1 MKLATYKDGSRD
13 GQLVVVSRDL
23 ARAHFATGIAT
34 RLQQVLDDWNFL
46 APQLQQLY
54 EALNRGQ
61 VRHAFDFD
69 PRLCAAPLPRAFQ
82 VAWATAA
89 RREAGDATDD
99 PDAPLPLRLELAAGD
114 ALLGPRDVA
123 EFASDGWDIDAEPG
137 LAVIGGDIAAG
148 TPAPQALEGVRLLAL
163 MCRWRLRALDGADAG
178 FSPAP
183 AFGPVAVTPDELH
196 LAWEGGRVRAE
207 LQWTWN
213 QRRLARC
220 DAAAALP
227 WHFGQ
232 PLARLAHTRM
242 LQAGSVV
249 GCAAQSAL
257 PEVAF
262 SLQAL
267 RAHEASEGVQA
278 LREGFLRHGDRL
290 RLELLDERGL
300 LPLGAIEQSVAIGR
314 G

>member
-34 RLQQVLDDWNFL
+34 RLQQVLDDWNFIT
-46 APQLQQLY
+46 PQLQQLY
-54 EALNRGQ
+54 DALNRGQ

-82 VAWATAA
+82 VAWATV
-89 RREAGDATDD
+89 AGTAQE
-99 PDAPLPLRLELAAGD
+99 PDAPAPLRLELAAGD
-114 ALLGPRDVA
+114 ALLGARDIA
-123 EFASDGWDIDAEPG
+123 EFASDGWDIDAEAG
-137 LAVIGGDIAAG
+137 LAVLTGDIGAG
-148 TPAPQALEGVRLLAL
+148 TPAAQASEGVRLLTL

-183 AFGPVAVTPDELH
+183 AFGPVAVTPDELQQDWDG
-196 LAWEGGRVRAE
+196 ARVRAQ

-213 QRRLARC
+213 QRRLARR
-220 DAAAALP
+220 DAAEALP
-227 WHFGQ
+227 WPFGQ

-242 LQAGSVV
+242 LQAGCIV
-249 GCAAQSAL
+249 GCAAQADA
-257 PEVAF
+257 PDEAF

-267 RAHEASEGVQA
+267 RALEAAGA
-278 LREGFLRHGDRL
+278 GTPRTGFLRHGDRL
-290 RLELLDERGL
+290 RLELLDARGQA
-300 LPLGAIEQSVAIGR
+300 PLGAIEQAVAIGR

>member
-23 ARAHFATGIAT
+23 TRAHFATGIAT
-34 RLQQVLDDWNFL
+34 RLQQVLDDWNYM

-82 VAWATAA
+82 LAWAT
-89 RREAGDATDD
+89 RPSPVRPEAE
-99 PDAPLPLRLELAAGD
+99 PDAPAPLRLELCAGD

-123 EFASDGWDIDAEPG
+123 EFASDGWDLDAEAG
-137 LAVIGGDIAAG
+137 IAVVTGDIAAG
-148 TPAPQALEGVRLLAL
+148 TPALEALEGVRLLTL
-163 MCRWRLRALDGADAG
+163 MSRWRLRALDASDAG
-178 FSPAP
+178 FSPPP
-183 AFGPVAVTPDELH
+183 ALGPVAVTPDELGT
-196 LAWEGGRVRAE
+196 AWEAGRLRAD
-207 LQWTWN
+207 LQLTWN

-220 DAAAALP
+220 NAAEALP

-232 PLARLAHTRM
+232 ALARLAHTRM

-249 GCAAQSAL
+249 GCAAQA
-257 PEVAF
+257 EVAGASF
-262 SLQAL
+262 SVQTL
-267 RAHEASEGVQA
+267 RAHEPASGDA
-278 LREGFLRHGDRL
+278 PTGGWLRHGDRL
-290 RLELLDERGL
+290 RLELLDARGQA
-300 LPLGAIEQSVAIGR
+300 PLGAIEQAVAISR

>member
-23 ARAHFATGIAT
+23 TRAHFATGIAT
-34 RLQQVLDDWNFL
+34 RLQQVLDDWNFM

-69 PRLCAAPLPRAFQ
+69 PRLCAAPLPRAFH
-82 VAWATAA
+82 VAWATRPADGAA
-89 RREAGDATDD
+89 VTEEA
-99 PDAPLPLRLELAAGD
+99 DAPAALRLEAVAGD
-114 ALLGPRDVA
+114 ALLGARDVA
-123 EFASDGWDIDAEPG
+123 EFASDGWDIDAEAG
-137 LAVIGGDIAAG
+137 VAAITGDIAAG
-148 TPAPQALEGVRLLAL
+148 TPALQALEGVRLLTL
-163 MCRWRLRALDGADAG
+163 MWRWRLRALDGADAG
-178 FSPAP
+178 YGPAP

-196 LAWEGGRVRAE
+196 LRWDGGRLYAD
-207 LQWTWN
+207 LQLTWN
-213 QRRLARC
+213 QRRLARR
-220 DAAAALP
+220 DAATALP

-232 PLARLAHTRM
+232 PLARAAHTRA

-249 GCAAQSAL
+249 GCASQSAA
-257 PEVAF
+257 PDAFF

-267 RAHEASEGVQA
+267 RAHEAA
-278 LREGFLRHGDRL
+278 LGHQGLLRHGDRL
-290 RLELLDERGL
+290 RLELLDDRGQA
-300 LPLGAIEQSVAIGR
+300 PLGAIEQSVAIGR

>member
-23 ARAHFATGIAT
+23 TRAHFATGIAT
-34 RLQQVLDDWNFL
+34 RLQQVLDDWNFM

-82 VAWATAA
+82 LAWATRPSDAA
-89 RREAGDATDD
+89 IDAAE
-99 PDAPLPLRLELAAGD
+99 PDAPPALRLEQCAGY
-114 ALLGPRDVA
+114 ALLGARDVA
-123 EFASDGWDIDAEPG
+123 EFASDGWALDAEAG
-137 LAVIGGDIAAG
+137 VAVITGDIAAG
-148 TPAPQALEGVRLLAL
+148 TPALEALEGVRLLTL
-163 MCRWRLRALDGADAG
+163 MSRWRLRALDASDAG
-178 FSPAP
+178 FSPPP
-183 AFGPVAVTPDELH
+183 ALGPVAVTPDELG
-196 LAWEGGRVRAE
+196 LAWEGGRLRAD
-207 LQWTWN
+207 LQLTWN
-213 QRRLARC
+213 QRRLARH
-220 DAAAALP
+220 DAAETIP

-232 PLARLAHTRM
+232 ALARLAHTRM

-249 GCAAQSAL
+249 GCAAQSGA
-257 PEVAF
+257 AGASF

-267 RAHEASEGVQA
+267 RAHEPAPGDAAASGW
-278 LREGFLRHGDRL
+278 LRHGDRL
-290 RLELLDERGL
+290 RLELLDGRGQA
-300 LPLGAIEQSVAIGR
+300 PLGAIEQAVAIGR

>member
-23 ARAHFATGIAT
+23 TRSHFATGIAT
-34 RLQQVLDDWNFL
+34 RLQQVLDDWNYM

-82 VAWATAA
+82 VAWATRPAGAA
-89 RREAGDATDD
+89 SDAQE
-99 PDAPLPLRLELAAGD
+99 PDAPAPLRLELCAGD
-114 ALLGPRDVA
+114 ALLGARDTA
-123 EFASDGWDIDAEPG
+123 EFASDGWEIDAEAG
-137 LAVIGGDIAAG
+137 VAVVTGDIPAG
-148 TPAPQALEGVRLLAL
+148 TPAQQALEGVRLLTL
-163 MCRWRLRALDGADAG
+163 MSRWRLRALDAADAG
-178 FSPAP
+178 FSPPP
-183 AFGPVAVTPDELH
+183 ALGPVAVTPDELGP
-196 LAWEGGRVRAE
+196 AWEGGRLRAE
-207 LQWTWN
+207 LQLTWN
-213 QRRLARC
+213 QRRLARR
-220 DAAAALP
+220 DAATALP

-249 GCAAQSAL
+249 GCAAQSEA
-257 PEVAF
+257 PAACF

-267 RAHEASEGVQA
+267 LAHKHVSGDPGAAGY
-278 LREGFLRHGDRL
+278 LRHGDRL

-300 LPLGAIEQSVAIGR
+300 APLGAIEQGVAIGR